1 MISSGERS
9 MKLLQ
14 ILFIS
19 SILLAILIFPFTN
32 GLTNQ
37 TQTEVE
43 DTSNESELTKSGSKV
58 LKSIHNPN
66 DKVKVK
72 SNPFWIKSGA
82 VHGNKHRQKFRK
94 RRTQW
99 KKAFKKFWRWY
110 SGKLLKKQRRKMRRK
125 MKQKINTKPN
135 TKDISWEYFR
145 EKNGLQ

>member
-1 MISSGERS
+1 
-9 MKLLQ
+9 MKLLE

-19 SILLAILIFPFTN
+19 SIFLAILIFPFTN
-32 GLTNQ
+32 GLANQ

-43 DTSNESELTKSGSKV
+43 EASNESELTKQPYSKV

-66 DKVKVK
+66 PNDRASIK

-82 VHGNKHRQKFRK
+82 VHGNKRRQKFRK

-125 MKQKINTKPN
+125 MKRKFNTKPV
-135 TKDISWEYFR
+135 TKDVSWEYFR